1 MSNIEDE
8 RRAHPPPKFVSGSI
22 LRHILEMTA
31 AGAVGLMAIFL
42 GDLANIYFLSLS
54 GDQTVVAA
62 VGYASSILFLS
73 TSIGIGLS
81 IATASIVAPAIG
93 GGHREAAR
101 RLSTHAHVLTFAVS
115 AALSAVLWL
124 LIPQLLSLL
133 GATGE
138 AHAAATRYL
147 KILIPTLPLLAGGM
161 TSSSVLRSVG
171 DAKRS
176 MLVTLYGAIVNTILD
191 AILIL
196 KLGLGIEGAAMSS
209 TLARATVAGIGLYGV
224 ACVHKLLERPNLA
237 SMADDTPAFAAI
249 ALPAVLTNI
258 ATPVSNA
265 YVTWAIAP
273 YGNGAIAGWAVIGRI
288 IPVAFGSVYA
298 LSGVVGPIIGRMSI
312 PARVEFSKRF
322 MPAMLLIM
330 PTIVTMTLAAGFQL
344 AGEPCIQGL
353 ELAGAQPHRL
363 LELGAGDRIQGGG
376 GLVEQQ
382 DLRANGDAA
391 SDAKALLLASGQ
403 AGAGMVQL
411 VLHLVPEG
419 GAGERLLDP
428 GVHVGLGQVFVEADP
443 EGHVVIDRHRKGGRL
458 LEHHADP

>member
-298 LSGVVGPIIGRMSI
+298 LSGVVGPIIGQNWGARRIDRMRGVLTEALLVMTAFTAI
-312 PARVEFSKRF
+312 AWLVLALLAYPLADLFKATGDARALIVFFCRWLSPLF
-322 MPAMLLIM
+322 VFLGAMFIANASFNTLGRAHLSTALNWARA
-330 PTIVTMTLAAGFQL
+330 TIGTVPFVMAGGHL
-344 AGEPCIQGL
+344 AGSEGVLAGHLAGGILFGTWAVWL
-353 ELAGAQPHRL
+353 AYAHLEKIRGELASKP
-363 LELGAGDRIQGGG
+363 
-376 GLVEQQ
+376 
-382 DLRANGDAA
+382 
-391 SDAKALLLASGQ
+391 ALL
-403 AGAGMVQL
+403 
-411 VLHLVPEG
+411 HPNN
-419 GAGERLLDP
+419 
-428 GVHVGLGQVFVEADP
+428 
-443 EGHVVIDRHRKGGRL
+443 
-458 LEHHADP
+458 